1 MSSKVITADVQ
12 VPSSAAAPI
21 VADFTE
27 HALRIAYVNR
37 RDVKN
42 LPEADWN
49 TPGCYVLLSDD
60 GSGKVYVGKTDD
72 IRKRLTQ
79 HNSKERLPW
88 RRAVAIQRDTSHG
101 FNSAEI
107 GYLEGRLTS
116 ELAAIPGMVVVAD
129 RKDQDTTLPPHQML
143 SLDALLPSMLAALR
157 LAGVDVHRDEEE
169 IPVKTGRSHRK
180 IRIEGTIADLL
191 AAGLLRAGVEL
202 VAKRKGETAKASV
215 TTTGDLLVDGVAHTS
230 PSKAAEVALKLKA
243 ANGWAEWHI
252 GSPQG
257 PTLASLRA
265 KLTTAEA
272 S

>member
-1 MSSKVITADVQ
+1 MSSKVIAADVQ
-12 VPSSAAAPI
+12 VPGSATAPI

-37 RDVKN
+37 RDIKG

-60 GSGKVYVGKTDD
+60 GSGKIYVGKTDD
-72 IRKRLTQ
+72 IRKRLLQ
-79 HNSKERLPW
+79 HNSKEKLPW

-101 FNSAEI
+101 FNTAEI

-116 ELAAIPGMVVVAD
+116 EISAIPGMSVVAD

-157 LAGVDVHRDEEE
+157 LAGVDVHKDDEESSLRNA
-169 IPVKTGRSHRK
+169 RSHRK
-180 IRIEGTIADLL
+180 TRIEGAVADLL

-202 VAKRKGETAKASV
+202 VAKRKSVTAKASV
-215 TTTGDLLVDGVAHTS
+215 TTTGDLLVNGVAHSS
-230 PSKAAEVALKLKA
+230 PSKAAQVALKLKA
-243 ANGWAEWHI
+243 ANGWDEWRI
-252 GSPQG
+252 GGPQG
-257 PTLASLRA
+257 PTLASLRV
-265 KLTTAEA
+265 KLAASEA
-272 S
+272 A

>member
-12 VPSSAAAPI
+12 VPSSATAPI

-37 RDVKN
+37 RDVKT
-42 LPEADWN
+42 LPEADWS

-60 GSGKVYVGKTDD
+60 GSRKVYVGKTDD

-101 FNSAEI
+101 FNTAEI

-116 ELAAIPGMVVVAD
+116 EIAAIPGMVVVAD

-157 LAGVDVHRDEEE
+157 LAGIDIHRDDEGTT
-169 IPVKTGRSHRK
+169 PGTSRSHRK

-202 VAKRKGETAKASV
+202 VANRKGATVKASV
-215 TTTGDLLVDGVAHTS
+215 TTTGDLLVDGVAHPS
-230 PSKAAEVALKLKA
+230 PSKAAQVALKLKA
-243 ANGWAEWHI
+243 ANGWDEWRI
-252 GSPQG
+252 GNQHG

-265 KLTTAEA
+265 KLAASEA
-272 S
+272 A